1 MDRKEL
7 DRLYTILAGA
17 PGREDLLKVMAAL
30 ATYVA
35 DVRNELPAGDD
46 SIATRQAT
54 AAILNNAIDTV
65 RRIRNN
71 SLQRPG
77 SGGDPST

>member
-1 MDRKEL
+1 MDDKEL
-7 DRLYTILAGA
+7 HRLYKILAGS
-17 PGREDLLKVMAAL
+17 PGREDLLKIMQGL

-35 DVRNELPAGDD
+35 DVRNKLPAGDD

-54 AAILNNAIDTV
+54 AAILNNAVDSV
-65 RRIRNN
+65 NRIRNN

-77 SGGDPST
+77 SAGDPSN